1 LDNKRETISKEMRK
15 DIDKVKNFSKSINEN
30 KEDGKITVEYWL
42 KNNIE
47 WCQPQKKV
55 ELSAYDNVELLS
67 RSYYGDLF
75 YAYNNGDIEN
85 GRLFRGRWN
94 KGIF

>member
-1 LDNKRETISKEMRK
+1 MRK
-15 DIDKVKNFSKSINEN
+15 DIDRVKNFGKFISEN

-47 WCQPQKKV
+47 WYQPQKKV
-55 ELSAYDNVELLS
+55 ELSDYDNVELLS
-67 RSYYGDLF
+67 TSYYGDLF
-75 YAYNNGDIEN
+75 YAYNNGDKEN

-94 KGIF
+94 NGIF